1 MPKMRIM
8 LEFYDRGTM
17 VKVVKAKVLKWSSVE
32 GEITRQEEDRLNE
45 DDLHVFFFSSRR
57 RHTRCS
63 RDWSSDVCSSDLHS
77 SALPK
82 RTTVQSAVPRQN
94 LEAHL
99 KSTRCKTGCVTC
111 YMCPAGAVMGQDE
124 VFGRHRPNSRLVLP
138 TGRTNRWLAAVGQY
152 GFGQGST
159 GEYLQVLRGC
169 SCARR
174 HHCERCQPRCFR

>member
-1 MPKMRIM
+1 MIGENRTSAFSFSAKGYP
-8 LEFYDRGTM
+8 
-17 VKVVKAKVLKWSSVE
+17 VVIQV
-32 GEITRQEEDRLNE
+32 
-45 DDLHVFFFSSRR
+45 
-57 RHTRCS
+57 
-63 RDWSSDVCSSDLHS
+63 
-77 SALPK
+77 
-82 RTTVQSAVPRQN
+82 VPRQN

-99 KSTRCKTGCVTC
+99 KSTRCKRGCVTC

-138 TGRTNRWLAAVGQY
+138 TRRTNRWLAAVGQY

-174 HHCERCQPRCFR
+174 HH